1 MLEIKYKGKE
11 FGVFAMVF
19 RSVRSVWFCFFV
31 CSWVSSLI
39 VVVKN
44 CVHLSKY
51 LAMEAASSKT
61 NKLNEARRG
70 RKKKKGG
77 MKFSGSKALRRS
89 ALRKRDASGSCKDDR
104 IIDEADKNNEDE
116 AGGFG
121 KTIKMRVLNLD
132 AVEENVEGEDG
143 GDNNNAMEK
152 RECRMDSK
160 SRSDSLGFEHDSDE
174 EGIDGVVSSKT
185 LKP

>member
-1 MLEIKYKGKE
+1 V
-11 FGVFAMVF
+11 FG
-19 RSVRSVWFCFFV
+19 FV
-31 CSWVSSLI
+31 SLCCSWVSSLI
-39 VVVKN
+39 VVLKI

-61 NKLNEARRG
+61 DKLNEAGRG
-70 RKKKKGG
+70 RKKKRGG

-89 ALRKRDASGSCKDDR
+89 ALRKRDASGSFEDDR
-104 IIDEADKNNEDE
+104 IVDEAYKNDEDE

-143 GDNNNAMEK
+143 GDNNNAIEEQ
-152 RECRMDSK
+152 ECRRDSK

>member
-1 MLEIKYKGKE
+1 V
-11 FGVFAMVF
+11 FG
-19 RSVRSVWFCFFV
+19 FV
-31 CSWVSSLI
+31 SLCSSWVSSLI
-39 VVVKN
+39 VAVKN

-51 LAMEAASSKT
+51 LAMEAPST
-61 NKLNEARRG
+61 TTDKLNEAGRG
-70 RKKKKGG
+70 RKKKRGG
-77 MKFSGSKALRRS
+77 MKFSGSKALRRN
-89 ALRKRDASGSCKDDR
+89 ALRKRDRSGFCEDDR
-104 IIDEADKNNEDE
+104 IVDEADKNDEDE